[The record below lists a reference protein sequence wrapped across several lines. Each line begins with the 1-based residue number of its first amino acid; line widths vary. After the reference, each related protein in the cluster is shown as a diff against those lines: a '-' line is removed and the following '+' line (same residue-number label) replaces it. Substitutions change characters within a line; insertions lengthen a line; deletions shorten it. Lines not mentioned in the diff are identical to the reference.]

1 MLADSRF
8 HINNLKITI
17 MVHYPH
23 NTEKETQKEKLKTPI
38 EKFLDFL
45 GAICIIVFFGSI
57 ILKIWLPDDVQYLL
71 NRLWL
76 TALLTFFFIIIFYGF
91 VCYKSFSD
99 EV

>member
-1 MLADSRF
+1 M
-8 HINNLKITI
+8 I
-17 MVHYPH
+17 HYPH
-23 NTEKETQKEKLKTPI
+23 NSEIENKKEKYKQKTPI

-45 GAICIIVFFGSI
+45 GAICIIVFFGSL
-57 ILKIWLPDDVQYLL
+57 ILKIWLSDEIQYLL